1 MVDQL
6 FQLIQSLSKT
16 EKRYLRIHASQHVRG
31 DENNYLKLYD
41 AINKQQTYD
50 ENALVNFLKLD
61 KNKFAVTKNYLY
73 NFILDELI
81 SFHDEKSP
89 QHDLYKQL
97 RQAEVLYDKHLIEQ
111 AKRIVDKL
119 KKRANDLED
128 FYLYSRALELEIKMI
143 HLLNNV
149 QEQVRKIRKLV
160 DENKEVWRKLQE
172 IHDYKQLYYM
182 VTCFVLQFGTLNQ
195 AEIIQEIEK
204 LHQNPLLQDPQRA
217 TTITSLNYLYSIQYR
232 YYQMTGNDEEY
243 HLYSQLQV
251 DLIFANPKILGY
263 TPLFLLSRLHS
274 LLLACIATY
283 KFQDFDRNYE
293 YFEKFELQTKHEES
307 RWRFIKYNVLLQ
319 KYLVYCDFEKAATL
333 AKEAGKLFIN
343 KEVRVSDMQRTVL
356 LLQSCYLLLIK
367 GEYKIAL
374 DYANEILQEES
385 SNLRGDMYNVVLM
398 FDLVLHFELR
408 HYQLL
413 ESKIRTARRYLNN
426 QNSLGEPEAKMFAF
440 FNKAIKTTSNKE
452 LLILYGELYEELK
465 NLDAQKTPSPI
476 FDFFDLLSWAKAK
489 AEQKT
494 FVAVKIEQ
502 KERIGL
508 LV

>member
-1 MVDQL
+1 
-6 FQLIQSLSKT
+6 
-16 EKRYLRIHASQHVRG
+16 
-31 DENNYLKLYD
+31 
-41 AINKQQTYD
+41 
-50 ENALVNFLKLD
+50 
-61 KNKFAVTKNYLY
+61 
-73 NFILDELI
+73 
-81 SFHDEKSP
+81 
-89 QHDLYKQL
+89 
-97 RQAEVLYDKHLIEQ
+97 
-111 AKRIVDKL
+111 
-119 KKRANDLED
+119 
-128 FYLYSRALELEIKMI
+128 
-143 HLLNNV
+143 
-149 QEQVRKIRKLV
+149 
-160 DENKEVWRKLQE
+160 
-172 IHDYKQLYYM
+172 
-182 VTCFVLQFGTLNQ
+182 
-195 AEIIQEIEK
+195 
-204 LHQNPLLQDPQRA
+204 
-217 TTITSLNYLYSIQYR
+217 
-232 YYQMTGNDEEY
+232 
-243 HLYSQLQV
+243 
-251 DLIFANPKILGY
+251 
-263 TPLFLLSRLHS
+263 
-274 LLLACIATY
+274 
-283 KFQDFDRNYE
+283 
-293 YFEKFELQTKHEES
+293 
-307 RWRFIKYNVLLQ
+307 
-319 KYLVYCDFEKAATL
+319 
-333 AKEAGKLFIN
+333 